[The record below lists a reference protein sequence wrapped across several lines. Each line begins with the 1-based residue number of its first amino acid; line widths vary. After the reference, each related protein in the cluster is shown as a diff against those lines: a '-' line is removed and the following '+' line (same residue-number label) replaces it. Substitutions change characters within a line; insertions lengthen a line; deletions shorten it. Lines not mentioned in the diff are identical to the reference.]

1 MPNRELLLLAAL
13 VVVGAA
19 LMVSLVVHFV
29 RRGTRAPQLSAL
41 EARLEQVQTMAT
53 HLAELH
59 RSMVVPATRGA
70 VGETLLAQLLQNW
83 LPRAAYQL
91 QYGFRS
97 GARADAVIR
106 MGDYMVAVDAKF
118 PLEAISRSMESSPQ
132 APNAEAV
139 RVFQKQIEQIA
150 SKYIRPEEGTLSF
163 ALLYVPSEAVY
174 RYMFS
179 DGGMLDPA
187 LRAGV
192 VPVSPATLFAYLQ
205 TVSYGLRGLSVG
217 DDARKLAEQIRVLR
231 REFDQT
237 VLAYQRAGGH
247 LRNAVKAFTE
257 VDTALERSGAAVS
270 RLEE

>member
-1 MPNRELLLLAAL
+1 MLLLLAPAVVFTAL
-13 VVVGAA
+13 ITFVIIQ
-19 LMVSLVVHFV
+19 LV
-29 RRGTRAPQLSAL
+29 RRTRPAPELQSLA
-41 EARLEQVQTMAT
+41 ARLEQIQTMAT

-83 LPRAAYQL
+83 LPQAAYQL
-91 QYGFRS
+91 QYGFRN

-106 MGDYMVAVDAKF
+106 MGNSLVAVDAKF
-118 PLEAISRSMESSPQ
+118 PLEAISRSMEGSPE
-132 APNAEAV
+132 APTAEAA
-139 RVFQKQIEQIA
+139 RVFQKQIEQIS

-179 DGGMLDPA
+179 DGGLLEQA

-205 TVSYGLRGLSVG
+205 TVSYGLRGLAVG
-217 DDARKLAEQIRVLR
+217 EDARRLVEQIRVLR

-237 VLAYQRAGGH
+237 VQAYQRAGAH

-257 VDTALERSGAAVS
+257 VDGALDRSGAALTQ
-270 RLEE
+270 LERR